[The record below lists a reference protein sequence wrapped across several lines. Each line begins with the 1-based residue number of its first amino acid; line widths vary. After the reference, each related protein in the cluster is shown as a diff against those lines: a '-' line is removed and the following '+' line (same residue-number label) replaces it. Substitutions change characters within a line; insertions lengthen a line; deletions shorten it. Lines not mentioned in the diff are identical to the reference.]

1 MKRRHFIFYTVISTA
16 AVSIPFLGCSS
27 PDPELD
33 KKLAIPETL
42 AQTYDEK
49 TIREI
54 GEAYGKTYPAE
65 YSIND
70 LEKLL
75 IKTENGKSITGSETS
90 EEIRSTLNAEVKND
104 FQTGDTLV
112 LNGWIL
118 SKTEARQCALFTLI
132 NTKK

>member
-16 AVSIPFLGCSS
+16 AVSIPFLNCSS

-33 KKLAIPETL
+33 KKLAMPETL

-49 TIREI
+49 TIMEI
-54 GEAYGKTYPAE
+54 GQAYGKTYPDE
-65 YSIND
+65 YSISD
-70 LEKLL
+70 LEQLVT
-75 IKTENGKSITGSETS
+75 KTETGKSIAGSETA
-90 EEIRSTLNAEVKND
+90 EMINSTLNAMVKKD
-104 FQTGDTLV
+104 FQTGDTVV

-132 NTKK
+132 KTK

>member
-16 AVSIPFLGCSS
+16 AVSIPFLNCSS

-33 KKLAIPETL
+33 KKLAMPETL

-49 TIREI
+49 TIMEI
-54 GEAYGKTYPAE
+54 GQAYGKTYPDE
-65 YSIND
+65 YSISD

-75 IKTENGKSITGSETS
+75 TKTETGKSIAGSETA
-90 EEIRSTLNAEVKND
+90 EMINSTLNAMVKKD
-104 FQTGDTLV
+104 FQTGDTVV

-132 NTKK
+132 KTK

>member
-16 AVSIPFLGCSS
+16 AVSIPFLNCSS

-33 KKLAIPETL
+33 KKLAMPETL

-49 TIREI
+49 TIMEI
-54 GEAYGKTYPAE
+54 GQAYGKTYPDE
-65 YSIND
+65 YSISD

-75 IKTENGKSITGSETS
+75 TKTETGKSIAGSEST
-90 EEIRSTLNAEVKND
+90 EMINSTLNAMVKKD
-104 FQTGDTLV
+104 FQTGDTVV

-132 NTKK
+132 KTK

>member
-16 AVSIPFLGCSS
+16 AVSIPFLNCSS

-33 KKLAIPETL
+33 KKLAMPETL

-49 TIREI
+49 TIMEI
-54 GEAYGKTYPAE
+54 GQVYGKTYPDE
-65 YSIND
+65 YSISD

-75 IKTENGKSITGSETS
+75 TKTETGKSIAGSETA
-90 EEIRSTLNAEVKND
+90 EMINSTLNEMVKKD
-104 FQTGDTLV
+104 FQTGDTVV

-132 NTKK
+132 KTK

>member
-1 MKRRHFIFYTVISTA
+1 MKRRHFIFYTVFSTA
-16 AVSIPFLGCSS
+16 VVSIPFLNCSS

-33 KKLAIPETL
+33 KKLAMPETL

-49 TIREI
+49 TIMEI
-54 GEAYGKTYPAE
+54 GQAYGKTYPDE
-65 YSIND
+65 YSISD

-75 IKTENGKSITGSETS
+75 TKTETGKSIAGSETA
-90 EEIRSTLNAEVKND
+90 EMINSTLNAMVKKD
-104 FQTGDTLV
+104 FQTGDTVV

-132 NTKK
+132 KTK

>member
-1 MKRRHFIFYTVISTA
+1 MKRRHFIFYTVFSTA
-16 AVSIPFLGCSS
+16 AVSIPFLNCSS

-33 KKLAIPETL
+33 KKLAMPETL

-49 TIREI
+49 TIMEI
-54 GEAYGKTYPAE
+54 GQAYGKTYPDE
-65 YSIND
+65 YSISD

-75 IKTENGKSITGSETS
+75 TKTETGKSIAGSETA
-90 EEIRSTLNAEVKND
+90 EMINSTLNEMVKKD
-104 FQTGDTLV
+104 FQTGDTVV

-132 NTKK
+132 KTK

>member
-1 MKRRHFIFYTVISTA
+1 MKRRHFIFYTVFSTA
-16 AVSIPFLGCSS
+16 AVSIPFLNCSS

-33 KKLAIPETL
+33 KKLAMPETL

-49 TIREI
+49 TIMEI
-54 GEAYGKTYPAE
+54 GQAYGKTYPDE
-65 YSIND
+65 YSISD

-75 IKTENGKSITGSETS
+75 TKTETGKSIAGSEST
-90 EEIRSTLNAEVKND
+90 EMINSTLNAMVKKD
-104 FQTGDTLV
+104 FQTGDTVV

-132 NTKK
+132 KTK

>member
-16 AVSIPFLGCSS
+16 AVSIPFLNCSS

-33 KKLAIPETL
+33 KKLAMPETL

-49 TIREI
+49 TIMEI
-54 GEAYGKTYPAE
+54 GQAYGKTYPDE
-65 YSIND
+65 YSISD

-75 IKTENGKSITGSETS
+75 TKTETGKSIAGSETA
-90 EEIRSTLNAEVKND
+90 EMINSTLNEMVKKD
-104 FQTGDTLV
+104 FQTGDTVV

-132 NTKK
+132 KTK

>member
-1 MKRRHFIFYTVISTA
+1 MKRRHFIFYTVFSTA
-16 AVSIPFLGCSS
+16 AVSIPFLNCSS

-33 KKLAIPETL
+33 KKLAMPETL

-49 TIREI
+49 TIMEI
-54 GEAYGKTYPAE
+54 GQVYGKTYPDE
-65 YSIND
+65 YSISD

-75 IKTENGKSITGSETS
+75 TKTETGKTIAGSETA
-90 EEIRSTLNAEVKND
+90 EMINSTLNEMVKKD
-104 FQTGDTLV
+104 FQTGDTVV

-132 NTKK
+132 KTK

>member
-1 MKRRHFIFYTVISTA
+1 MKRRHFIFYTVFSTA
-16 AVSIPFLGCSS
+16 AVSIPFLNCSS

-33 KKLAIPETL
+33 KKLAMPETL

-49 TIREI
+49 TIMEI
-54 GEAYGKTYPAE
+54 GQAYGKTYPDE
-65 YSIND
+65 YSISD

-75 IKTENGKSITGSETS
+75 TKTETGKSIAGSETA
-90 EEIRSTLNAEVKND
+90 EMINSTLNAMVKKD
-104 FQTGDTLV
+104 FQTGDTVV

-132 NTKK
+132 KTK

>member
-1 MKRRHFIFYTVISTA
+1 MKRRHFIFYTVFSTA
-16 AVSIPFLGCSS
+16 AVSIPFLNCSS

-33 KKLAIPETL
+33 KKLAMPETL

-49 TIREI
+49 TIMEI
-54 GEAYGKTYPAE
+54 GQAYGKTYPDE
-65 YSIND
+65 YSISD

-75 IKTENGKSITGSETS
+75 TKTETGKTIAGSETA
-90 EEIRSTLNAEVKND
+90 EMINSTLNEMVKKD
-104 FQTGDTLV
+104 FQTGDTVV

-132 NTKK
+132 KTK

>member
-16 AVSIPFLGCSS
+16 AVSIPFLNCSS

-33 KKLAIPETL
+33 KKLAMPETL

-49 TIREI
+49 TIMEI
-54 GEAYGKTYPAE
+54 GQAYGKTYPDE
-65 YSIND
+65 YSISD

-75 IKTENGKSITGSETS
+75 TKTETGKTIAGSETA
-90 EEIRSTLNAEVKND
+90 EMINSTLNEMVKKD
-104 FQTGDTLV
+104 FQTGDTVV

-132 NTKK
+132 KTK